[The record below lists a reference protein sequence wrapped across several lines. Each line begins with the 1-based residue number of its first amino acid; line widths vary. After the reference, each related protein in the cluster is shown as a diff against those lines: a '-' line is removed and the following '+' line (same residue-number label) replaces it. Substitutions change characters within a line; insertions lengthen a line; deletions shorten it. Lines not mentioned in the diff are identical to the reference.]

1 MNEIVSVIIPVYNVE
16 RFLKE
21 CVDTVLEQTYQNL
34 EIILIDD
41 GSTDDSPGI
50 CDTYA
55 LKDNRIKV
63 IHQQNQGAAVA
74 RNTGLENATGE
85 YIVFVDSDDFINEKM
100 IEKLY
105 IALKQTDSDLSICN
119 FKYTSENGKEIA
131 LKETDIKNEVLY
143 TEEIIDKLFQNN
155 NCGYIVIWNKMYKKD
170 LWKQIRYPVGV
181 IYEDEA
187 VIHHIFSKCKKVA
200 TISDELYY
208 YRQVGG
214 SIMHSERNEKNLD
227 KYLALA
233 DRLMF
238 LKSAVSK
245 ENIRKLAYQ
254 YWYHYLDD
262 YYYFSKRNRNSARLK
277 QMKKTLLSV
286 YPIMVQCGF
295 FTVKDALSIM
305 IFIFLPNVYEKVFY
319 EGDKGLNG
327 TDMDNSDSPQE

>member
-1 MNEIVSVIIPVYNVE
+1 MVTVIIPVYNVE
-16 RFLKE
+16 MYLPL
-21 CVDTVLEQTYQNL
+21 CINSILNQTYQNL

-119 FKYTSENGKEIA
+119 FKYTSENGKEID

-208 YRQVGG
+208 YRQVSG

-238 LKSAVSK
+238 FKNTVNK

>member
-1 MNEIVSVIIPVYNVE
+1 MVTVIIPVYNVE
-16 RFLKE
+16 MYLPLCINSILK
-21 CVDTVLEQTYQNL
+21 QTYQNL

-119 FKYTSENGKEIA
+119 FKYTSENGKEID

-208 YRQVGG
+208 YRQVSG

-238 LKSAVSK
+238 FKNTVNK

-277 QMKKTLLSV
+277 QMKKTLLSL

>member
-1 MNEIVSVIIPVYNVE
+1 MNEIVSVIIPVYNGK

-21 CVDTVLEQTYQNL
+21 CIDTVLEQTYQNL

-63 IHQQNQGAAVA
+63 IHQRNQGVAVA

-85 YIVFVDSDDFINEKM
+85 YIVFIDSDDFINKRM

-105 IALKQTDSDLSICN
+105 IVLKETNADMSICN
-119 FKYTSENGKEIA
+119 FKYVSENGNEIDIKQTA
-131 LKETDIKNEVLY
+131 IKNEELCA
-143 TEEIIDKLFQNN
+143 EGIIDKLFQEN
-155 NCGYIVIWNKMYKKD
+155 NCGYIVAWNKMYKKE
-170 LWKQIRYPVGV
+170 LWRQIQYPIGLVH
-181 IYEDEA
+181 EDEA
-187 VIHHIFSKCKKVA
+187 VIHRLFAECKKVV
-200 TISDELYY
+200 TIPDELYY
-208 YRQVGG
+208 YRQVSG
-214 SIMHSERNEKNLD
+214 SIMHSERNEKKLD

-245 ENIRKLAYQ
+245 ENIKKLAYQ

-262 YYYFSKRNRNSARLK
+262 YYYFSKRNKNSARLK

-295 FTVKDALSIM
+295 FTVKDALSIL
-305 IFIFLPNVYEKVFY
+305 ILIFLPNVYEKYFMK
-319 EGDKGLNG
+319 EIKD
-327 TDMDNSDSPQE
+327 

>member
-1 MNEIVSVIIPVYNVE
+1 MNELISIIIPVYNVKLYLE
-16 RFLKE
+16 K
-21 CVDTVLEQTYQNL
+21 CIDSVLDQTYTKI
-34 EIILIDD
+34 EILLIDD
-41 GSTDDSPGI
+41 GSTDDSPRI

-208 YRQVGG
+208 YRQVSG

>member
-1 MNEIVSVIIPVYNVE
+1 MVTVIIPVYNVE
-16 RFLKE
+16 MYLPLCINSILK
-21 CVDTVLEQTYQNL
+21 QTYQNL

-208 YRQVGG
+208 YRQVSG

-238 LKSAVSK
+238 FKNTVNK

>member
-1 MNEIVSVIIPVYNVE
+1 MVTVIIPVYNVE
-16 RFLKE
+16 MYLPLCINSILK
-21 CVDTVLEQTYQNL
+21 QTYQNL

-119 FKYTSENGKEIA
+119 FKYTSENGKEID

-208 YRQVGG
+208 YRQVSG
-214 SIMHSERNEKNLD
+214 SIMHSERTEKNLD

-238 LKSAVSK
+238 FKNTVNK

>member
-1 MNEIVSVIIPVYNVE
+1 MVTVIIPVYNVE
-16 RFLKE
+16 MYLPLCINSILK
-21 CVDTVLEQTYQNL
+21 QTYQNL
-34 EIILIDD
+34 EIILIDE

-119 FKYTSENGKEIA
+119 FKYTSENGKEID

-208 YRQVGG
+208 YRQVSG

-238 LKSAVSK
+238 FKNTVNK

>member
-1 MNEIVSVIIPVYNVE
+1 
-16 RFLKE
+16 
-21 CVDTVLEQTYQNL
+21 
-34 EIILIDD
+34 
-41 GSTDDSPGI
+41 
-50 CDTYA
+50 
-55 LKDNRIKV
+55 
-63 IHQQNQGAAVA
+63 
-74 RNTGLENATGE
+74 
-85 YIVFVDSDDFINEKM
+85 
-100 IEKLY
+100 
-105 IALKQTDSDLSICN
+105 
-119 FKYTSENGKEIA
+119 
-131 LKETDIKNEVLY
+131 
-143 TEEIIDKLFQNN
+143 
-155 NCGYIVIWNKMYKKD
+155 MYKKD

-208 YRQVGG
+208 YRQVSG

-238 LKSAVSK
+238 FKNTVNK

>member
-1 MNEIVSVIIPVYNVE
+1 MVTVIIPVYNVE
-16 RFLKE
+16 MYLPLCINSILK
-21 CVDTVLEQTYQNL
+21 QTYQNL

-119 FKYTSENGKEIA
+119 FKYTSENGKEID

-200 TISDELYY
+200 TIPDELYY
-208 YRQVGG
+208 YRQVSG

>member
-1 MNEIVSVIIPVYNVE
+1 MVTVIIPVYNVE
-16 RFLKE
+16 MYLPLCINSILK
-21 CVDTVLEQTYQNL
+21 QTYQNL

-119 FKYTSENGKEIA
+119 FKYTSENGKEID

-208 YRQVGG
+208 YRQVSG

-238 LKSAVSK
+238 FKNTVNK

>member
-1 MNEIVSVIIPVYNVE
+1 MVTVIIPVYNVE
-16 RFLKE
+16 MYLPLCINSILK
-21 CVDTVLEQTYQNL
+21 QTYQNL

-119 FKYTSENGKEIA
+119 FKYTSENGKEID

-208 YRQVGG
+208 YRQVSG

>member
-1 MNEIVSVIIPVYNVE
+1 MVTVIIPVYNVE
-16 RFLKE
+16 MYLPLCINSILK
-21 CVDTVLEQTYQNL
+21 QTYQNL

-119 FKYTSENGKEIA
+119 FKYTSENGKEID

-155 NCGYIVIWNKMYKKD
+155 NCVYIVIWNKMYKKD

-208 YRQVGG
+208 YRQVSG

-238 LKSAVSK
+238 FKNTVNE
-245 ENIRKLAYQ
+245 ENIRKVAYQ

-319 EGDKGLNG
+319 EGDNGLDG
-327 TDMDNSDSPQE
+327 TDMDNSDSAQE

>member
-1 MNEIVSVIIPVYNVE
+1 MVTVIIPVYNVE
-16 RFLKE
+16 MYLPLCINSILK
-21 CVDTVLEQTYQNL
+21 QTYQNL

-119 FKYTSENGKEIA
+119 FKYTSENGKEID

-200 TISDELYY
+200 TIPDELYY
-208 YRQVGG
+208 YRQVSG
-214 SIMHSERNEKNLD
+214 SIMNSERNEKNLD